1 MRIVDY
7 MRDSLIFLDIKTSD
21 KKEAITKTVELM
33 KQNGAVK
40 NANKFL
46 DAVFE
51 RESLGSTAIGKG
63 MALPHARTENI
74 DQITITFVRLKQGV
88 DFGAADKQPV
98 SLIFLLGTPLKAV
111 SEYLSVL
118 SKLSKI
124 LKEDKIRK
132 SLLKAESAA
141 QVRKIFEEAES

>member
-1 MRIVDY
+1 
-7 MRDSLIFLDIKTSD
+7 MRDSLIFLDIDASN
-21 KKEAITKTVELM
+21 KKEAITQTVELM
-33 KQNGAVK
+33 KQSGAIK

-74 DQITITFVRLKQGV
+74 DQITITFVRLAEGV
-88 DFGAADKQPV
+88 DFGASDKQPV
-98 SLIFLLGTPLKAV
+98 NLIFLLGTPFKAV
-111 SEYLSVL
+111 SEYLGVL

-124 LKEDKIRK
+124 LKEDKVRK
-132 SLLKAESAA
+132 SLLKAQSAA
-141 QVRKIFEEAES
+141 QVRTIFEEAES